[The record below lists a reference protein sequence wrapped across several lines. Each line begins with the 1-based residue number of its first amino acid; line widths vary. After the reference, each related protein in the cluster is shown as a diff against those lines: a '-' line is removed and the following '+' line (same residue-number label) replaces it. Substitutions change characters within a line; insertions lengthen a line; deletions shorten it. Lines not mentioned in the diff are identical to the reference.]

1 MIFFP
6 PSRCLYWCHVP
17 WDQTKLR
24 LPAIPTLPWLLFPL
38 TSWDRVSFGE
48 VFIRMIVAC
57 VHLARTLAEMVPF
70 GNCIISIVFHKHT

>member
-1 MIFFP
+1 MP
-6 PSRCLYWCHVP
+6 LL
-17 WDQTKLR
+17 LR

-70 GNCIISIVFHKHT
+70 GNCIISIVPHFTGKYNVGATAKN

>member
-1 MIFFP
+1 MIP
-6 PSRCLYWCHVP
+6 PLPDAFTGAHVP

-70 GNCIISIVFHKHT
+70 GNCIISIVFYKHT